1 MKLFST
7 AYFPPIQYI
16 AAIAEGMTLF
26 PEKVIPSVIYIDI
39 HEHYKKQSYRNRAVI
54 ATADGRMNLNV
65 PVIHDGNIF
74 ATPVK
79 DIRIDW
85 STDWLTRTERAIDAA
100 YHTSA
105 YYDYYRDDLF
115 SVLERKREY
124 LVEMNTDILRFFL
137 EKTGVAADIRYTE
150 SYIET
155 AEEDYR
161 EVIHP
166 KRKDTILRDLGLE
179 KPYFQVFS
187 CKYGFQPNLSAID
200 LLFNEGPASI
210 SFLKSGIQK

>member
-16 AAIAEGMTLF
+16 AAIAEGMTLS

-155 AEEDYR
+155 ADEDYR

-179 KPYFQVFS
+179 KPYFQVFAQ
-187 CKYGFQPNLSAID
+187 KHGFMDNLSIMD
-200 LLFNEGPASI
+200 LLFNEGPDSI
-210 SFLKSGIQK
+210 VLLFKLALT

>member
-16 AAIAEGMTLF
+16 AAIAEGMTLS
-26 PEKVIPSVIYIDI
+26 PETVIPSVIYIDI
-39 HEHYKKQSYRNRAVI
+39 HEHYQKQSYRNRAII

-65 PVIHDGNIF
+65 PVIHEGNIF
-74 ATPVK
+74 STPVK

-137 EKTGVAADIRYTE
+137 EKTGVAADIRYTD
-150 SYIET
+150 SYVET
-155 AEEDYR
+155 ADQDYR
-161 EVIHP
+161 EIIHP

-187 CKYGFQPNLSAID
+187 GKYGFVPNLSVMD
-200 LLFNEGPASI
+200 LLFNEGPESV
-210 SFLKSGIQK
+210 FYLRKP